1 MSPPRLFAATLG
13 LAAGL
18 AAADPGHDLLV
29 PYDNEG
35 LRTVEVR
42 YWSVTRRQRPEL
54 TWPELGVGYGFNSR
68 WTSTLYMSW
77 IGSSARATKPATLN
91 WQNTFLLTQ
100 GEWPVDVAL
109 HLQRIQPQQPGEN
122 RALEFG
128 LLLQGDIG
136 RTQFNTN
143 LIVERHLAVPPTP
156 TALKL
161 QWQLRHRSGPGLQF
175 GLLGFDELG
184 PLARLVAAQAAITP
198 RRTCGLRRLV
208 PERSAG
214 CQVPGRLAAGQDLRP
229 HRPHVQHAAG
239 SGNLSP
245 ACAGRSAW
253 HGARRTGRDF
263 TPTA

>member
-1 MSPPRLFAATLG
+1 MSLPRLFAATLG

-18 AAADPGHDLLV
+18 AAADPGHYLLV

-143 LIVERHLAVPPTP
+143 LIVERHLAGPPTP

-184 PLARLVAAQAAITP
+184 PWRDWSPHKRQSHRAGPAVFDAWSLSDRQGVKFQAAWLLGKTYG
-198 RRTCGLRRLV
+198 RTGHMF
-208 PERSAG
+208 ST
-214 CQVPGRLAAGQDLRP
+214 RLAVDI
-229 HRPHVQHAAG
+229 
-239 SGNLSP
+239 
-245 ACAGRSAW
+245 
-253 HGARRTGRDF
+253 
-263 TPTA
+263 